1 MVFSRKD
8 DSYIG
13 GIGSER
19 VDDEQPKSD
28 FECLLARHQD
38 VIEAEVARTRRENEI
53 KGLEREDLL
62 QTCAIAAWNAWPKLN
77 AAAEPRVYMRKI
89 CCSALNRHIKRTSR
103 DLLARAVS
111 LVADL
116 TAWFSA
122 NERWPHRRVHEL
134 SEQKHTSAGHSIR
147 IPTWRLSL
155 RHTAP

>member
-28 FECLLARHQD
+28 FEGLLARHQD

-62 QTCAIAAWNAWPKLN
+62 QT
-77 AAAEPRVYMRKI
+77 
-89 CCSALNRHIKRTSR
+89 
-103 DLLARAVS
+103 
-111 LVADL
+111 
-116 TAWFSA
+116 
-122 NERWPHRRVHEL
+122 
-134 SEQKHTSAGHSIR
+134 
-147 IPTWRLSL
+147 
-155 RHTAP
+155 